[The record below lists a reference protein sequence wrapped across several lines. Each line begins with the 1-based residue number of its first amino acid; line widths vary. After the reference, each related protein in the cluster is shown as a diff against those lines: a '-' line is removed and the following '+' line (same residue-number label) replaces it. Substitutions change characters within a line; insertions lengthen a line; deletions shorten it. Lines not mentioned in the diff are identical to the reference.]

1 MPAGVGNLARP
12 ELLIVVFSLLADSQN
27 DNRLSILDFAQCHV
41 ACRAKWDDDFTEK
54 RIGILSLATGERKFL
69 KEGPRAIDNVQRP
82 LRGFEVLLD
91 QEGIQAF
98 EIGFRLQS
106 EADAEAHPLRFEA
119 SRIPRNE
126 SMTSSFDACSPED
139 FADSRAASPRA
150 MNSFRSL
157 RCSICRRSESSTKR
171 LSDSPSLN
179 TLSAS
184 FRRSGVTR
192 SGGMVADFIG
202 AL

>member
-54 RIGILSLATGERKFL
+54 RIRILSLATGERKFL
-69 KEGPRAIDNVQRP
+69 KEGPRAINNVQRP
-82 LRGFEVLLD
+82 LCGFEVLLD

-98 EIGFRLQS
+98 ETGFRCQS
-106 EADAEAHPLRFEA
+106 EVDAEAHPLRFEA

-126 SMTSSFDACSPED
+126 SMTSSLCPE
-139 FADSRAASPRA
+139 
-150 MNSFRSL
+150 
-157 RCSICRRSESSTKR
+157 
-171 LSDSPSLN
+171 
-179 TLSAS
+179 
-184 FRRSGVTR
+184 
-192 SGGMVADFIG
+192 
-202 AL
+202 

>member
-12 ELLIVVFSLLADSQN
+12 ELLIVVFSSMADSQN

-82 LRGFEVLLD
+82 LCGFEVLLD

-98 EIGFRLQS
+98 ASRVKRTRKLTLCASKRRGFR
-106 EADAEAHPLRFEA
+106 ATNP
-119 SRIPRNE
+119 
-126 SMTSSFDACSPED
+126 
-139 FADSRAASPRA
+139 
-150 MNSFRSL
+150 
-157 RCSICRRSESSTKR
+157 
-171 LSDSPSLN
+171 
-179 TLSAS
+179 
-184 FRRSGVTR
+184 
-192 SGGMVADFIG
+192 
-202 AL
+202 